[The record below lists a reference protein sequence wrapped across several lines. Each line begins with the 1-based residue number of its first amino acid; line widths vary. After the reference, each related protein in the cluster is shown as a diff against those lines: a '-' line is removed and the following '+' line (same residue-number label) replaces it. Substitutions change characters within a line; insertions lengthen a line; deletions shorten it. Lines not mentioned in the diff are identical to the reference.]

1 MVKQASAAPAEKRS
15 DEIIISKATV
25 SLTDNIPGLVTMA
38 SHYKNQYLKTALI
51 PMHEIWVTAEHC
63 MQFSISTQS
72 TTGAY

>member
-1 MVKQASAAPAEKRS
+1 MVKQTSAAPVEKRS

-25 SLTDNIPGLVTMA
+25 SHCFHQWLGYHGLPLQK
-38 SHYKNQYLKTALI
+38 SISKDTALI
-51 PMHEIWVTAEHC
+51 PMHEIWVTAEQC